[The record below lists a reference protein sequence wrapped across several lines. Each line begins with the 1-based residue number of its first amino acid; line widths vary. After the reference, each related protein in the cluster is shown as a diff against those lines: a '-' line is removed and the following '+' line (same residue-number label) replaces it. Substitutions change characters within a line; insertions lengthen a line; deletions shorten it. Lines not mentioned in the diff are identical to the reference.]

1 MSHCS
6 HWLTDLQIV
15 GLVMAYVSVLAGA
28 ITIAAW
34 NIVSFIPEYYL
45 LRNLYNS
52 FPALSIKAPL
62 PQSKNLTSFQ
72 RTFKKFIVLID
83 GWKVWLKVRQ
93 CV

>member
-1 MSHCS
+1 
-6 HWLTDLQIV
+6 
-15 GLVMAYVSVLAGA
+15 MAYVSVLAGA

-62 PQSKNLTSFQ
+62 AESKSLTFFQ
-72 RTFKKFIVLID
+72 RTFKKFIVLVD
-83 GWKVWLKVRQ
+83 GWKVCMRAAD
-93 CV
+93 CNHFIMSIERHA